1 MQNSKLDAAL
11 VKMAVAIIAFD
22 KKRFLLIKAL
32 DAGKTNH
39 PEPSIGQKK
48 RGPKK
53 ETYLGRDYAIAH
65 ALWEVQRYGR
75 KPYRNRKQK
84 NKRESACSIVAKA
97 VRVMSEKGVEAVYRR
112 NLNWFDV
119 LLDKGCWG
127 CCLSVSEK

>member
-1 MQNSKLDAAL
+1 MQNSKLDASL
-11 VKMAVAIIAFD
+11 VKLAAAIIASD

-32 DAGKTNH
+32 DAGKTNY
-39 PEPSIGQKK
+39 PAPPIGPKK
-48 RGPKK
+48 RGPKE

-97 VRVMSEKGVEAVYRR
+97 VRVMIEKGVEAVYLRTL
-112 NLNWFDV
+112 NLFDGF
-119 LLDKGCWG
+119 LDKGFWA
-127 CCLSVSEK
+127 CLPASEK

>member
-1 MQNSKLDAAL
+1 MQNSERDAAL
-11 VKMAVAIIAFD
+11 VKMAAAIIAFD
-22 KKRFLLIKAL
+22 MKRFLSIKAL
-32 DAGKTNH
+32 DAGKTNY
-39 PEPSIGQKK
+39 PEPSIGPKK

-53 ETYLGRDYAIAH
+53 ETYLGRDYAMSH
-65 ALWEVQRYGR
+65 ALWEVQRYDR

-119 LLDKGCWG
+119 FLDRGCWG
-127 CCLSVSEK
+127 CSPASEK